1 MLEEQKSIKEN
12 LIKDVQN
19 IFRLKKLKKDKNK
32 NN

>member
-32 NN
+32 NK